1 VSQLVIAG
9 GRARAQAWSGLA
21 SRLAWPQ
28 PKSEALVLSG
38 VLLLIFAGN
47 LVQLGSVI
55 VADMDEGTYLYAGK
69 LVAEGQL
76 PYRDFLLVHPP
87 LIAILTGV
95 WERLFGSDIMPARI
109 AFMLTVLASTAPLY
123 AVTRALARS
132 RLAGLLSVS
141 VYTAGMLL
149 LANMGRTV
157 RLEPLMN
164 ACLIGAFACY
174 LLRPDSLR
182 ARTATGALLA
192 AAVLVKLVAVVPAG
206 LLVVGD
212 LVWARPGRR
221 FIRSWSTAA
230 LGAALVLAAAAP
242 LVLQPGFV
250 DAVVRSQ
257 FERPGLPLEVRLAF
271 VRQDVLRYP
280 VIPLALLAAA
290 AFLVKARD
298 ARLRVVSLVALGAT
312 LVLVVAFRTFYGYYL
327 VQVLP
332 WMAVVFAAA
341 VVPLAQ
347 RLAGR
352 YSRVVL
358 LAGTL
363 VFAGLLPPVYG
374 VAYARTGYHAASPA
388 RIVPLLRGGQGYVYS
403 MYPSFALWA
412 RRDPYPWYYAA
423 DSLIPRITGR
433 IGDEE
438 FVRVFAGS
446 QALVTEAEELA
457 DLPRAR
463 GYAEEHFA
471 IAYQDEF
478 WTLWLRRDGVADRE
492 EQGA

>member
-1 VSQLVIAG
+1 
-9 GRARAQAWSGLA
+9 LA
-21 SRLAWPQ
+21 A
-28 PKSEALVLSG
+28 KKKEALALSG

-55 VADMDEGTYLYAGK
+55 VTDMDEGTYLYAGK
-69 LVAEGQL
+69 LLAQGLL

-87 LIAILTGV
+87 LIAVLAGA
-95 WERLFGSDIMPARI
+95 WERVFGSDIMSARI
-109 AFMLTVLASTAPLY
+109 AFLLLVLASTAPLY
-123 AVTRALARS
+123 ALTRALAHS
-132 RLAGLLSVS
+132 RVAGLLSVS
-141 VYTAGMLL
+141 VYMAGMLV

-164 ACLIGAFACY
+164 ACLIGAFACF
-174 LLRPDSLR
+174 LLRPDSPR

-206 LLVVGD
+206 LLVLGD

-221 FIRSWSTAA
+221 WIQSWSMAA
-230 LGAALVLAAAAP
+230 VGGALVVGAAAP
-242 LVLQPGFV
+242 LLLQPGFM

-257 FERPGLPLEVRLAF
+257 IERPGLPLEVRLAF
-271 VRQDVLRYP
+271 LRQDVVRYP

-290 AFLVKARD
+290 GFLLKARD
-298 ARLRVVSLVALGAT
+298 ARLRLVSVVALGTT
-312 LVLVVAFRTFYGYYL
+312 LVLVFAFRTFYGYYL

-332 WMAVVFAAA
+332 WMAIVVCAA

-352 YSRVVL
+352 HSRVVL
-358 LAGTL
+358 IAATL
-363 VFAGLLPPVYG
+363 VLAGLLPPVYG
-374 VAYARTGYHAASPA
+374 LVYARTGAYHAASPA
-388 RIVPLLRGGQGYVYS
+388 RIVSLLRDGTGYVYS

-412 RRDPYPWYYAA
+412 GRDPYPWYYAA
-423 DSLIPRITGR
+423 DSLVPRITGR
-433 IGDEE
+433 IGDQE
-438 FVRVFAGS
+438 FVRVFADS
-446 QALVTEAEELA
+446 QALVTETDELA
-457 DLPRAR
+457 DLPGARA
-463 GYAEEHFA
+463 YAEEHFA

-478 WTLWLRRDGVADRE
+478 WTLWLRRDGVADRA